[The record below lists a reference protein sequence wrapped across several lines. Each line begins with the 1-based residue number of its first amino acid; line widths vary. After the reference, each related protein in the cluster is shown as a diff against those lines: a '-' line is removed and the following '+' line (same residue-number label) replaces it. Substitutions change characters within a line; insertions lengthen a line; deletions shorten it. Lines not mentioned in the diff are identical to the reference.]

1 MLRLLPPHTE
11 IRILDDEDAKL
22 AAWILTGLHHEAIR
36 LAKKHKRMNEKE
48 LLILDKKMSDLEE
61 ENATELVDYLV
72 ARLGK
77 HRGIEEDILLYEILS
92 QLSSQQRMVITKV
105 MLERHSERE
114 VAQQLGISKQAVNR
128 IKQRAI
134 RRLRDEFYLMLK

>member
-1 MLRLLPPHTE
+1 M
-11 IRILDDEDAKL
+11 K
-22 AAWILTGLHHEAIR
+22 AIR

-105 MLERHSERE
+105 VLEGHSERE

-128 IKQRAI
+128 IKQRAV
-134 RRLRDEFYLMLK
+134 RRLRDELYPEVE